1 MKRRRSRRAFREAL
15 FAWLLVAPVLLWLG
29 ATLIYPLFASMIYSL
44 EDIRIIGAVGKFV
57 GLSNYVI
64 ILSDPD
70 FWMAFLRSLV
80 WVVGNSLAQVTLAF
94 AAALM
99 LAQKFA
105 GVRVVRVWIILT
117 WIVPTIVIVIVWR
130 WLLSTSGGM
139 INPLLMELGIIQ
151 SPVGFFSTPTSA
163 MVTLI
168 LINSWRWFPFIA
180 VMLLAGI
187 QRIPGDLYE
196 VATVDG
202 VSASFRQ
209 QFRHITLPL
218 LQPTIFVLTIIG
230 TLLSFNVFDVVWL
243 LTGGGPADA
252 TTTDWPSS
260 IYRTAF
266 KGYRLSQAAAM
277 SVLATVFLMGF
288 ALLAVRMLAPK
299 TEES

>member
-1 MKRRRSRRAFREAL
+1 MKRRRSRKALRESL
-15 FAWLLVAPVLLWLG
+15 LAWLLVAPVLLWLG
-29 ATLIYPLFASMIYSL
+29 ATLVYPLVASMIYSV
-44 EDIRIIGAVGKFV
+44 ENIRIIGAAGEFV
-57 GLSNYVI
+57 GLSNYVAV
-64 ILSDPD
+64 LGDPD
-70 FWMAFLRSLV
+70 FWLAFLRSLI
-80 WVVGNSLAQVTLAF
+80 WVVGNSLAQVALAF
-94 AAALM
+94 VAAVI
-99 LAQKFA
+99 LAQMFP
-105 GVRVVRVWIILT
+105 GVRVARVWIILT

-139 INPLLMELGIIQ
+139 INPLLMELGVIQ
-151 SPVGFFSTPTSA
+151 SPVGFFSAPTSA
-163 MVTLI
+163 MATLI

-202 VSASFRQ
+202 VSGFQ
-209 QFRHITLPL
+209 QFRHITMPL

-230 TLLSFNVFDVVWL
+230 TLLSFNVFDIVWL

-252 TTTDWPSS
+252 TTTLPIL

-288 ALLAVRMLAPK
+288 ALLAVRTLAPK